1 MWLRPAE
8 PDPVKTGVGRDGLSK
23 AIRPS
28 SAMRDEE
35 EDGLPMDTISV
46 LTLRL
51 SEAIGLYMIVVG
63 IGGLT
68 APQRWRAMMEDLERS
83 PGLVMALGFPVFAV
97 GAALI
102 LIHSIWTDPLAV
114 IVSLIGYV
122 ALVEGALLL
131 AVPGPLIR
139 IGRWSVQFTR
149 AWAIVSIV
157 LGILLFLA
165 GLTGRATVIA

>member
-1 MWLRPAE
+1 
-8 PDPVKTGVGRDGLSK
+8 
-23 AIRPS
+23 
-28 SAMRDEE
+28 
-35 EDGLPMDTISV
+35 MDTISF

-51 SEAIGLYMIVVG
+51 SEAIGIYMIVVG
-63 IGGLT
+63 IGGFL
-68 APQRWRAMMEDLERS
+68 APSRWRAVMEDLERS
-83 PGLVMALGFPVFAV
+83 PGLVMALGFPVFAA
-97 GAALI
+97 GAALV

-122 ALVEGALLL
+122 ALIEGALLL
-131 AVPGPLIR
+131 AVPDPLIK

-165 GLTGRATVIA
+165 GLIGRATVTA

>member
-1 MWLRPAE
+1 
-8 PDPVKTGVGRDGLSK
+8 
-23 AIRPS
+23 
-28 SAMRDEE
+28 
-35 EDGLPMDTISV
+35 MDTISI

-63 IGGLT
+63 IGGFA
-68 APQRWRAMMEDLERS
+68 APSRWRAMMDDLERS

-97 GAALI
+97 GAALV

-131 AVPGPLIR
+131 ATPAPLLR
-139 IGRWSVQFTR
+139 IGRSAVQFTR
-149 AWAIVSIV
+149 AWAVISIL

-165 GLTGRATVIA
+165 GLTGRATITT

>member
-1 MWLRPAE
+1 
-8 PDPVKTGVGRDGLSK
+8 
-23 AIRPS
+23 
-28 SAMRDEE
+28 
-35 EDGLPMDTISV
+35 MDTISV

-51 SEAIGLYMIVVG
+51 SEAIGIYMIVVG
-63 IGGLT
+63 IGGFL
-68 APQRWRAMMEDLERS
+68 APSRWRAVMEDLERS
-83 PGLVMALGFPVFAV
+83 PGLVMALGFPVFAA
-97 GAALI
+97 GAALV

-122 ALVEGALLL
+122 ALIEGALLL
-131 AVPGPLIR
+131 AVPDPLIK

-165 GLTGRATVIA
+165 GLIGRATVTA

>member
-1 MWLRPAE
+1 
-8 PDPVKTGVGRDGLSK
+8 
-23 AIRPS
+23 
-28 SAMRDEE
+28 
-35 EDGLPMDTISV
+35 MDTISV

-51 SEAIGLYMIVVG
+51 SEAIGIYMIVVG
-63 IGGLT
+63 IGGFL
-68 APQRWRAMMEDLERS
+68 APSRWRAVMEDLERS
-83 PGLVMALGFPVFAV
+83 PGLVMALGFPVFAA
-97 GAALI
+97 GAALV

-122 ALVEGALLL
+122 ALIEGALLL
-131 AVPGPLIR
+131 AVPDTLIK

-165 GLTGRATVIA
+165 GLIGRATVTA